1 MRYPF
6 IWTLSFPGMF
16 GGLWTLSLSS
26 LVTEGGGGRG
36 AKLGGGAIL
45 GIWSNGLRVLTL
57 RILCSLKCNELS
69 ASCEPRA
76 LDVVMFACW
85 LRGGGC
91 VCVCV

>member
-36 AKLGGGAIL
+36 AKLGGGGHFGHMVKWVEGPYFEDL
-45 GIWSNGLRVLTL
+45 VLF
-57 RILCSLKCNELS
+57 K
-69 ASCEPRA
+69 
-76 LDVVMFACW
+76 M
-85 LRGGGC
+85 
-91 VCVCV
+91 